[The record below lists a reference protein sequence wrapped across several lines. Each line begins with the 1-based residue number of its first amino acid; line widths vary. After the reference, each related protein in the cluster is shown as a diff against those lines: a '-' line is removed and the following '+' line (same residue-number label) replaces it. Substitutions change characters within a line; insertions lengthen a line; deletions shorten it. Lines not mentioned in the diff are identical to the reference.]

1 MHTQGDVLPTPIN
14 SESPKVYIRMPPLK
28 RKILDSK
35 GDFRYVFSDKLI
47 VRIIRTEGD
56 KRIWR
61 IFVESPMKRLLPKTF
76 KQLSQAIDYLC
87 FEYQT

>member
-1 MHTQGDVLPTPIN
+1 M
-14 SESPKVYIRMPPLK
+14 
-28 RKILDSK
+28 
-35 GDFRYVFSDKLI
+35 FSDKLI